1 MYHEPKRDGFYFA
14 GRGRQFISI
23 FKRKEVTPQVTPKV
37 KLTELESKILDKI
50 KKNSKI
56 SRSQLSKELN
66 ISAYTVKEYV
76 NRLKKKNMSKA
87 RKHCQSQTGS
97 MLALRA
103 RPPHS

>member
-14 GRGRQFISI
+14 GRGRKFISI
-23 FKRKEVTPQVTPKV
+23 FKRKEVTPQV

-50 KKNSKI
+50 KKNSRI

-66 ISAYTVKEYV
+66 ISTYTIKEYV

-97 MLALRA
+97 MLALRT
-103 RPPHS
+103 RPPPS